1 MTGRITVMQQA
12 VSKGEFAAIIGV
24 SPGRV
29 SQYLSQGKISPAA
42 LVGIGRNARIDV
54 ERAKADLRLTLDVSQ
69 LLGNGSDTDLSPRA
83 ADGQGGG
90 NAASAP
96 GNGSAGYPPELRG
109 PDHEI
114 KLQKLEQIR
123 RVNRNAA
130 IEDAKNAGTLM
141 ETAAAKNQMSRI
153 AASLVE
159 MFDGSLTDMAMD
171 LAAAF
176 ELPQRDVKHVL
187 RKSFR
192 KFRETA
198 SRQMAMQAIAL
209 EPLAGTELEAEETD
223 QAAVS

>member
-1 MTGRITVMQQA
+1 MQQT

-29 SQYLSQGKISPAA
+29 SQYLTEGKISTGA
-42 LVGIGRNARIDV
+42 LVGSGRNAKIDV

-69 LLGNGSDTDLSPRA
+69 LLGNGSDTDLSPSA
-83 ADGQGGG
+83 AETSATGQG
-90 NAASAP
+90 ASTYA
-96 GNGSAGYPPELRG
+96 PPELRG
-109 PDHEI
+109 TDHEI

-130 IEDAKNAGTLM
+130 IEDAKNAGSLI
-141 ETAAAKNQMSRI
+141 ETVAAKNQMSRI

-159 MFDGSLTDMAMD
+159 MFEGNLTDMAMD

-176 ELPQRDVKHVL
+176 ELPQRDIKHIL

-198 SRQMAMQAIAL
+198 SRQMAMQSI
-209 EPLAGTELEAEETD
+209 EIDPIVGTELEAEETE
-223 QAAVS
+223 QTAIS